1 MFIIMF
7 YPIGWG
13 AQGIRFTD
21 SKLGYYYIPYGTKTP
36 MWIDS
41 LWVNAE
47 GMKSLCV
54 PKEI

>member
-7 YPIGWG
+7 YPIGCG